1 MKRSEIV
8 AFWKPYEPN
17 GEFSQWYESPINID
31 GIIYKNCEQYMMSQ
45 KALLFGDKE
54 IFDEIMK
61 ATTPREYKDLG
72 KKVKNFKQ
80 DVWDEN
86 KRKIVFKANL
96 AKFTQNETLKNKL
109 LSTGNKILIE
119 ASPYD
124 NIWGVKLKKDDD
136 RILDKSTWLGE
147 NLLGYILMDVRE
159 TIK

>member
-1 MKRSEIV
+1 
-8 AFWKPYEPN
+8 
-17 GEFSQWYESPINID
+17 
-31 GIIYKNCEQYMMSQ
+31 MMSQ